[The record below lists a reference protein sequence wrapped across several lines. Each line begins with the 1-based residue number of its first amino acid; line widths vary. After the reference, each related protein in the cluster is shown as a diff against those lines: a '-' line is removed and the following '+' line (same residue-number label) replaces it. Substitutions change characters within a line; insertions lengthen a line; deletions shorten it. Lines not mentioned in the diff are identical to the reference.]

1 MLKLSLNMLKL
12 FKQTAGETLG
22 TAGLTISIFSTC
34 ASPRWEACIQSYL
47 KHKSLSLH
55 ELARAWAKR
64 MQRGALQVQG
74 ICRMRLSSF
83 ATHIWAIS
91 ETGDSRK
98 GHQQIWQGPIAYQRE
113 NNVCAHV
120 QHNLQRA
127 HCYLGRSRRLPF
139 TKFVS

>member
-64 MQRGALQVQG
+64 MQRGTLQVRG
-74 ICRMRLSSF
+74 IFRMTLSSF
-83 ATHIWAIS
+83 VY
-91 ETGDSRK
+91 GQSRK
-98 GHQQIWQGPIAYQRE
+98 LGIHERDINRFGKVPSLTRGKIMYAHTYNTTFRGRIAIWEGPAAYLLQ
-113 NNVCAHV
+113 
-120 QHNLQRA
+120 NL
-127 HCYLGRSRRLPF
+127 
-139 TKFVS
+139 